1 MVTTKPT
8 PSRARW
14 RSGAVPQYTFVCP
27 TVSHGGRQIWPNRT
41 PCCLLRYR
49 GAGRGRLIAETE
61 LDSDHGC
68 GSLFPPS
75 KPSVRP
81 WCISSLM
88 SANVGTTR
96 ACVRAWE
103 REGCRDGTGT
113 VMRHI
118 QQAEACVPDKKT
130 DRQTD
135 SPPPLSASAEG
146 ACPHLL
152 P

>member
-1 MVTTKPT
+1 M
-8 PSRARW
+8 
-14 RSGAVPQYTFVCP
+14 
-27 TVSHGGRQIWPNRT
+27 WPNRT
-41 PCCLLRYR
+41 LCCLHCGSGGADSSL
-49 GAGRGRLIAETE
+49 GPSSTATMVAGRYV
-61 LDSDHGC
+61 
-68 GSLFPPS
+68 FPPS

-81 WCISSLM
+81 WCVSSLM
-88 SANVGTTR
+88 SANAGTTCAR
-96 ACVRAWE
+96 VRAWE